1 MKRIW
6 LLFRTLFN
14 RKWWWV
20 TLVVIAGVALLV
32 RLGIWQLD
40 RLEQRRAQNAQLVQ
54 ALEAPPLEL
63 AEAPLPQDLEALE
76 DRKVVVRGQFDFEQQ
91 MALKLQNWRGRAGVH
106 LITPLLIEGR
116 DTAVLVDRGW
126 IPEAEA
132 AAANWSQFDEP
143 ETVTVNGY
151 GALPQTLSRSSGSE
165 SSSGPQ
171 KEWYR
176 VDVAA
181 MEEQLPYEL
190 LPIYVLQSPEG
201 DNTTVLPFRDEP
213 EFDLSEGPHLGYAI
227 QWFAFSLMLA
237 VGYVVYVSKNAPSLV
252 EA

>member
-6 LLFRTLFN
+6 LLFKTLFN

-54 ALEAPPLEL
+54 ALEAPPFDL
-63 AEAPLPQDLEALE
+63 AEAPLPRDLEALK
-76 DRKVVVRGQFDFEQQ
+76 DRKVMVRGQFDFERQ
-91 MALKLQNWRGRAGVH
+91 MALKLQNWRGQAGVH

-132 AAANWSQFDEP
+132 AATNWSQFDEP
-143 ETVTVNGY
+143 GTVTVNGY
-151 GALPQTLSRSSGSE
+151 GALPQTLSQSSGNE
-165 SSSGPQ
+165 TNSGPQ
-171 KEWYR
+171 REWYR

-190 LPIYVLQSPEG
+190 LPIYALQAPEG
-201 DNTTVLPFRDEP
+201 DNTVLPFRNEP